1 MFIFF
6 SELVHNSSRVYQSVR
21 GARED
26 IPSGGGKE
34 RRHMK
39 TLIVLAVGLLAAG
52 CGKTEQP
59 VNTYE
64 NKKRVGFLSH
74 RTEAKPVKEPTP
86 ITNTNKVDGSSKKPV
101 KEQTPE
107 EKIMG
112 TYERKGRVPGSPVKT
127 IRFVFLDNGVF
138 EQYND
143 DQKEPQSNKWSIVD
157 NEVHV
162 KYAGGSVS
170 CFQIN
175 PDNSLS
181 YIVYIMGGK
190 RTDIPKQDQQTYKK
204 LK

>member
-1 MFIFF
+1 
-6 SELVHNSSRVYQSVR
+6 
-21 GARED
+21 
-26 IPSGGGKE
+26 
-34 RRHMK
+34 MK
-39 TLIVLAVGLLAAG
+39 NLITIIIMVVVVG
-52 CGKTEQP
+52 CGEIAEVAHKSLQPKKKTDQNSTKAE
-59 VNTYE
+59 
-64 NKKRVGFLSH
+64 
-74 RTEAKPVKEPTP
+74 PVKESTPT
-86 ITNTNKVDGSSKKPV
+86 TNTNKVNGPRVHPDGDVDLLV
-101 KEQTPE
+101 KELTPE
-107 EKIMG
+107 EKIIG
-112 TYERKGRVPGSPVKT
+112 TYEHKGRVPGSPVKT

-143 DQKEPQSNKWSIVD
+143 GQKEPQSNKWSIVD

-181 YIVYIMGGK
+181 YIVYIIGGK

>member
-1 MFIFF
+1 
-6 SELVHNSSRVYQSVR
+6 
-21 GARED
+21 
-26 IPSGGGKE
+26 
-34 RRHMK
+34 MK
-39 TLIVLAVGLLAAG
+39 YITLIIGLLVVG
-52 CGKTEQP
+52 CGKQEQTDT
-59 VNTYE
+59 NEST
-64 NKKRVGFLSH
+64 
-74 RTEAKPVKEPTP
+74 PT
-86 ITNTNKVDGSSKKPV
+86 TNTNKVNGPRVHPDGDVDLLV
-101 KEQTPE
+101 KELTPE
-107 EKIMG
+107 EKIIG

-143 DQKEPQSNKWSIVD
+143 GQKEPKSNKWSIVD

-204 LK
+204 IKIIHPSKRD

>member
-1 MFIFF
+1 
-6 SELVHNSSRVYQSVR
+6 
-21 GARED
+21 
-26 IPSGGGKE
+26 
-34 RRHMK
+34 MK
-39 TLIVLAVGLLAAG
+39 TLIVLVVGLLAVG
-52 CGKTEQP
+52 CGKPEQS

-86 ITNTNKVDGSSKKPV
+86 TTNTNKVNGPRVHPDGDGDLLV
-101 KEQTPE
+101 KELTPE
-107 EKIMG
+107 EKIIG

-127 IRFVFLDNGVF
+127 VRFVFLDNGVF

-143 DQKEPQSNKWSIVD
+143 GQKEPQSNKWSIVD

-162 KYAGGSVS
+162 KYTGGSVS